1 MKAGKLL
8 ITIGLVI
15 LIFSAFFF
23 YQRYNPLRLSF
34 SISDYRAQG
43 ITDSASMPVEIIIP
57 AIKLDLSIIPAKLV
71 KNSWE
76 TTDKGVSYLISSPI
90 PGNIGNS
97 ILYGHD
103 WANILGPIT
112 KLKTGQIIEIKFV
125 TGAIKKF
132 EINTISLVSPDQ
144 ASILA
149 PSGDA
154 RITLYTCTGFWDS
167 KRFVVTAILKG
178 N

>member
-1 MKAGKLL
+1 MKPGKLL
-8 ITIGLVI
+8 ITVGLII

-43 ITDSASMPVEIIIP
+43 ITDSASMPVEIIIRG
-57 AIKLDLSIIPAKLV
+57 IKLDLPVIPARLV

-76 TTDKGVSYLISSPI
+76 TTDKGVSYLLSSPI
-90 PGNIGNS
+90 PGNPGNS

-103 WANILGPIT
+103 WSNILGPIT
-112 KLKTGQIIEIKFV
+112 KLKTGQSIEIKFV
-125 TGAIKKF
+125 TGASRKF
-132 EINTISLVSPDQ
+132 VINTISLVSPVQ

-149 PSGDA
+149 PSKDA
-154 RITLYTCTGFWDS
+154 QITLYTCAGFWDS
-167 KRFVVTAILKG
+167 QRFVVTAKLSK
-178 N
+178 

>member
-8 ITIGLVI
+8 IAVGLVI
-15 LIFSAFFF
+15 LLFSAYFF

-57 AIKLDLSIIPAKLV
+57 AIKLDLPVIPARLV

-76 TTDKGVSYLISSPI
+76 TTDKGVSYLTSSPI
-90 PGNIGNS
+90 PGNKGNS

-103 WANILGPIT
+103 WSNILGPIT
-112 KLKTGQIIEIKFV
+112 KLKTGQVIEVRFVAGAVRKF
-125 TGAIKKF
+125 A
-132 EINTISLVSPDQ
+132 INTISLVSPDQ

-149 PSGDA
+149 PSADA
-154 RITLYTCTGFWDS
+154 RITLYTCAGFWDS
-167 KRFVVTAILKG
+167 KRFVVTAVLSK
-178 N
+178 